1 MQGFKACIRVKSK
14 MSRFAGFW
22 IGFTVCIISGLF
34 ISVLPAPAVAA
45 NGSPLLAPAV
55 PANPSQLN
63 VQTVSHVRIDL
74 AWTDNSANEI
84 GFKIERKTPGGTY
97 AEIVTIG
104 ANVTVFIDS
113 TLSANTEYY
122 YRVRAYNA
130 SGFSGYTNEG
140 SATTLPNP
148 LAAPSNPTATP
159 ITQTKINL
167 AWTDNSNIEN
177 GFKIERRLSTATAY
191 TVIAT
196 VGANVTSR
204 ADSGLAANTKYF
216 YRVRAFN
223 ANGNSA
229 YAAAVSATTL
239 PFPPAGPGNLTAT
252 VISNNQIDLAWADN
266 SGDETGFKIERKIP
280 QSGDIYAQIAT
291 VGANVTSFSSTVL
304 NANTKYYY
312 RVRANNAGGDS
323 PYSNAVNAITFPNP
337 PAAPGNLTATTS
349 GQSQINLAWAD
360 NSGNETGFRIE
371 RKIPQGGSV
380 YAEIATVGANLT
392 SYSDTGLSAGT
403 QYFYRI
409 RAANAGGQSPY
420 SNEANATTL
429 QGAPAAPGNLAAT
442 TISSSQI
449 NIMWAD
455 NSGNEA
461 GFKIERKTPQSGGT
475 FAEIATA
482 GANVTNFSS
491 TGLNANT
498 KYFYRVRAYNNGG
511 HSAYSLAVDA
521 TTLPKAPA
529 APTNLTAAVL
539 INLQIKIVWKDNA
552 FNEDIF
558 LIERRL
564 GAAGAY
570 TQIATAGPNVMSYTD
585 AGLNPVTTYFYRV
598 RASNLGGSSIYSN
611 ETNATTFGNPPPAPN
626 NLTATVVSQT
636 QINLAWN
643 DNTGNENGFAV
654 ERKIAG
660 GTFQQI
666 STVGVNVKNYADT
679 GLAPG
684 TQYFYRVS
692 AYNADGFSTYSNEAG
707 GVTLPAPPAA
717 ASNLTATPVSNI
729 RISLAWNDNSN
740 SESGFKIERKTPQS
754 GAETYAQMAT
764 VNANVQSFV
773 DSSLVQ
779 ITTWFYRVRAFN
791 AGGHSAFTNEANAT
805 TLPDPPA
812 TPANLTTVTI
822 SRNQINLA
830 WTDNST
836 TENGFRIE
844 RKTPQSGGT
853 YSEIVTVAANV
864 KNYSDVSLA
873 QDTPYFY
880 RVCAFNTGGHSSFS
894 NESNSTTLPN
904 PPAKPGGLTAT
915 AASNVKINLVWKD
928 SSNNETGFKI
938 ERKKTATGTYAQ
950 IATAGANVKTFADSA
965 LLANMVYFYRV
976 RAFNAG
982 GHSNYCTETST
993 KTLPN
998 PPAAPSSL
1006 TVTSVSIS
1014 QISLTWTDN
1023 SANESGFRIER
1034 KIGATGIYTVIAAMN
1049 ANAISYLDGGLSTAS
1064 PYFYRVRAFNAGGN
1078 SNYSNEVKAVTL
1090 PRGPGGLTA
1099 ATVSNTRL
1107 SLAWTDS
1114 SDNETGFKIERKIS
1128 GGLYAEMAS
1137 TTANVKMFTDSL
1149 GLSANTTYFYRVRAI
1164 NNGGLS
1170 NYSNEANAKTLPNP
1184 PAAPDSLRATAT
1196 SDTKIDLAW
1205 ADRSFNEA
1213 GFKIERKIGAAGFYV
1228 QIAAVAANA
1237 KSFSD
1242 VGLAVNTNYFYRV
1255 RAFNAGGH
1263 SGYSNATNTVTLPV
1277 VPGSLRGEPLANHKI
1292 ALVWTDSSSNESGFK
1307 LERRTNG
1314 GAYVEIAQV
1323 GANVNAHADSNL
1335 VANTEYFYRLRAF
1348 NAGGHSAYS
1357 NEANITTLPNPPAA
1371 PSGLMTT
1378 TISNRQLN
1386 LAWLDSSDNEIGF
1399 AIERKIPQSADVF
1412 EQVGTVAANVTVYAD
1427 TTLVEKTQ
1435 YFYRLFAFNTGGNS
1449 GYSIEASATTLPD
1462 PPAEPTSLTATVA
1475 GSSQIN
1481 LTWLDNSDDEDGFSI
1496 ERKIDSIYV
1505 EIAILGANVTSYA
1518 DVGLTEDVTHYYR
1531 LLAFNIGGNSA
1542 YSDEVNATPS
1552 DDANFA
1558 LNQSTLASSTEVSS
1572 ATGRAVDG
1580 NLNTFWQSGVISSS
1594 ASQAWLRAQLHAST
1608 PVIIDRVVV
1617 KWHQTYFAKEYD
1629 VQISDNGTSWTTV
1642 HTNNAGAIGTQNLS
1656 FTATSARYV
1665 RLYMRKNNKANYRV
1679 AEFEVYFGLA
1689 KTRNSAAKNEL
1700 IIPTTLALAQNYP
1713 NPFSAN
1719 GTFGNPSTTISYS
1732 LPQGMNVTLKVIN
1745 ITGQEVAKLADGY
1758 QDRGIYRVTFNARR
1772 LPSGVYYAIL
1782 QAGEARLVRR
1792 MVLLK

>member
-1 MQGFKACIRVKSK
+1 MQAFKACIRIKSK
-14 MSRFAGFW
+14 MPLRFGSSFS
-22 IGFTVCIISGLF
+22 VCIISGLL
-34 ISVLPAPAVAA
+34 ISVLLAPAASA
-45 NGSPLLAPAV
+45 NGTSIFAPVRALAPAV
-55 PANPSQLN
+55 PTNPSNLN
-63 VQTVSHVRIDL
+63 VQTVSHKRIDL
-74 AWTDNSANEI
+74 AWTDNSANET
-84 GFKIERKTPGGTY
+84 GFKVERKALGGAY
-97 AEIVTIG
+97 AEIVTTG

-113 TLSANTEYY
+113 TLTANTEYY

-148 LAAPSNPTATP
+148 ITAPGNLTATP
-159 ITQTKINL
+159 SSQTKITL

-177 GFKIERRLSTATAY
+177 GSKIERRLSTATAY

-196 VGANVTSR
+196 VGANVTSL

-216 YRVRAFN
+216 YRIRAFN

-229 YAAAVSATTL
+229 YSTAVSATTL
-239 PFPPAGPGNLTAT
+239 PFPPAAPGNLTAT
-252 VISNNQIDLAWADN
+252 VISNNQINLAWADN
-266 SGDETGFKIERKIP
+266 SGDETGFKIERKT
-280 QSGDIYAQIAT
+280 GDGGTYAQIAT
-291 VGANVTSFSSTVL
+291 VSANVTSFSSTVL

-349 GQSQINLAWAD
+349 GQNQINLTWAD
-360 NSGNETGFRIE
+360 NSGNETGFKIE
-371 RKIPQGGSV
+371 RKTPQGGTSV

-429 QGAPAAPGNLAAT
+429 PGAPAAPGNLTAT

-449 NIMWAD
+449 NMTWVD
-455 NSGNEA
+455 NSSNEA
-461 GFKIERKTPQSGGT
+461 GFKIERKTGNAGT
-475 FAEIATA
+475 FAQIATV

-491 TGLNANT
+491 TGLNSNT
-498 KYFYRVRAYNNGG
+498 KYFYRVRAYNSGG
-511 HSAYSLAVDA
+511 NSAYSTSIDA
-521 TTLPKAPA
+521 TTLPQAPA
-529 APTNLTAAVL
+529 APANLTAAVM
-539 INLQIKIVWKDNA
+539 INLQIKILWKDNA

-558 LIERRL
+558 LIERKI
-564 GAAGAY
+564 GTAGAY
-570 TQIATAGPNVMSYTD
+570 TQIATAGPNVTSYTD

-626 NLTATVVSQT
+626 NLTAAAVSQT
-636 QINLAWN
+636 QINLTWN
-643 DNTGNENGFAV
+643 DNAGNENGFAV

-660 GTFQQI
+660 GSFQQI
-666 STVGVNVKNYADT
+666 STVGVNVKNYSDP

-684 TQYFYRVS
+684 TEYFYRVS
-692 AYNADGFSTYSNEAG
+692 AYNADGFSNYANEAG
-707 GVTLPAPPAA
+707 SVTLPAPPVA
-717 ASNLTATPVSNI
+717 ASNLTAAPVSNI
-729 RISLAWNDNSN
+729 KISLAWNDNSN
-740 SESGFKIERKTPQS
+740 SESGFKIERKT
-754 GAETYAQMAT
+754 GAAGTYTQTAT

-779 ITTWFYRVRAFN
+779 ITTYFYRIRAFN
-791 AGGHSAFTNEANAT
+791 AGGHSSYSTEASAT
-805 TLPDPPA
+805 TFPDPPA
-812 TPANLTTVTI
+812 MPGNLTATTI
-822 SRNQINLA
+822 SKNQINLA
-830 WTDNST
+830 WVDNSAA
-836 TENGFRIE
+836 ENGFRIE
-844 RKTPQSGGT
+844 RKTLGGT
-853 YSEIVTVAANV
+853 YSAIVTVAANV
-864 KNYSDVSLA
+864 KNYSDLSLA
-873 QDTPYFY
+873 QETQYFY
-880 RVCAFNTGGHSSFS
+880 RVCAFNTGGHSTFS
-894 NESNSTTLPN
+894 NETNGTTLPN

-915 AASNVKINLVWKD
+915 AASNVKINLAWKD

-950 IATAGANVKTFADSA
+950 IATVGANVKTFADSA
-965 LLANMVYFYRV
+965 LLANTVYFYRV

-1023 SANESGFRIER
+1023 STNESGFRIER
-1034 KIGATGIYTVIAAMN
+1034 KIGATGIYTVIAATN
-1049 ANAISYLDGGLSTAS
+1049 ANAISYLDGDLSTAS

-1099 ATVSNTRL
+1099 ATVSNTKL

-1128 GGLYAEMAS
+1128 GGLYAEIAS

-1164 NNGGLS
+1164 NTGGFS

-1184 PAAPDSLRATAT
+1184 PAAPDSLQATAMSHT
-1196 SDTKIDLAW
+1196 RIDLAW
-1205 ADRSFNEA
+1205 ADRSLNES
-1213 GFKIERKIGAAGFYV
+1213 GFKVERKIGAAGLYV
-1228 QIAAVAANA
+1228 QIATVAANV
-1237 KSFSD
+1237 KTFSD
-1242 VGLAVNTNYFYRV
+1242 GGLAVNTNYFYRV

-1263 SGYSNATNTVTLPV
+1263 SGYSNEASTVTLPI
-1277 VPGSLRGEPLANHKI
+1277 VPGSLRGEPLTNHKI

-1307 LERRTNG
+1307 LERKTNG
-1314 GAYVEIAQV
+1314 GAYVEIAQI

-1335 VANTEYFYRLRAF
+1335 AANTEYFYRLRAF

-1371 PSGLMTT
+1371 PGGLAST
-1378 TISNRQLN
+1378 TISNRQIN

-1399 AIERKIPQSADVF
+1399 AIERKITDGIF
-1412 EQVGTVAANVTVYAD
+1412 EQVGTVAANVTTYAD

-1449 GYSIEASATTLPD
+1449 DYSVEATAATLPD

-1475 GSSQIN
+1475 GNSQIN
-1481 LTWLDNSDDEDGFSI
+1481 LTWLDNSDDEDGFRL
-1496 ERKIDSIYV
+1496 ERKIDSVYV
-1505 EIAILGANVTSYA
+1505 EIAILGANVMSYA
-1518 DVGLTEDVTHYYR
+1518 DLGLTEDVTHYYR
-1531 LLAFNIGGNSA
+1531 LRTFNIGGNSA
-1542 YSDEVNATPS
+1542 YSSEVNATPS
-1552 DDANFA
+1552 DDTNFA
-1558 LNQSTLASSTEVSS
+1558 LNKPMLASSTDISS
-1572 ATGRAVDG
+1572 ATSRAVDG
-1580 NLNTFWQSGVISSS
+1580 NLNTFWQSGTINP
-1594 ASQAWLRAQLHAST
+1594 AAPQAWLRAQLHAST
-1608 PVIIDRVVV
+1608 PEIIDRVVV
-1617 KWHQTYFAKEYD
+1617 KWYQTYFAKEYD
-1629 VQISDNGTSWTTV
+1629 VQVSDNGTSWTTV
-1642 HTNNAGAIGTQNLS
+1642 YTNNAGAIGTQELS
-1656 FTATSARYV
+1656 FTASTARFV
-1665 RLYMRKNNKANYRV
+1665 RLYMRKNNKASYRLV
-1679 AEFEVYFGLA
+1679 ELEVYFGLA
-1689 KTRNSAAKNEL
+1689 KTRNRASKNET
-1700 IIPTTLALAQNYP
+1700 IIPTTLTLAQNYP
-1713 NPFSAN
+1713 NPF
-1719 GTFGNPSTTISYS
+1719 NPSTTIAYS
-1732 LPQGMNVTLKVIN
+1732 LPQAAHVTLRVIN
-1745 ITGQEVAKLADGY
+1745 ITGQEVATLADSY

-1772 LPSGVYYAIL
+1772 LPSGVYYAVL
-1782 QAGEARLVRR
+1782 QAGEVKQVRR
-1792 MVLLK
+1792 MVLAK